1 MLEKVLRLCPGFSV
15 ALWSIS
21 DPVYG
26 NISRQ
31 ALQENVFFPSLGSEL
46 DCGLSSLSSRP
57 VLMDTLPSL
66 SVSGTYYSL
75 YPQISVSVLPA
86 DPPEHQWPSSLGY
99 FLPLHFLL
107 WCPSATLDSAA
118 HLNEAWTHHKS
129 PMQPTG
135 VLPTQKE
142 PVLQSGPFPSLYPT
156 WSLASFPSP
165 PADVD
170 EDPAGL
176 PQTNRQC
183 DPQWC
188 ILPGSKSTSTCRKE
202 NRANPP
208 SYRVLPGTLR
218 LVLQE
223 APRANLVPLSSG
235 SSPHLEHSFHVLL
248 EWSQF
253 SSVQLLSHVRLFAT
267 PWTAARQ
274 ASLTIT
280 NSRSLLKPISTES
293 VIPSNYLIFE
303 WSTQAQM
310 KNTTNTQM
318 GTSTVHAAQLHTGLR
333 FSIQQFFHDA
343 PPSSAL
349 SPARCLPLH
358 HTHTSSNTIHP
369 EWSHY
374 LSCTFRQSR
383 LVFSTLPPVGPT
395 LWLLV
400 DLLLYGYLH
409 HSLKRMVP
417 HFSPGLLSVFYVA
430 CGIGSCL
437 TIFFFHRV
445 LVYFICHLGWGE
457 LQASVFCFILFFFLF
472 KETHCCFLPP
482 LNPSLKAL
490 PSLYPH
496 LPSSPSIPS
505 WLLSF

>member
-57 VLMDTLPSL
+57 VLTDTLPSL
-66 SVSGTYYSL
+66 PVSGTYYSL
-75 YPQISVSVLPA
+75 YPQISVRVLPA
-86 DPPEHQWPSSLGY
+86 DPPEHQWPSILGY
-99 FLPLHFLL
+99 FLPFHFLL
-107 WCPSATLDSAA
+107 CCPPAALDSAA
-118 HLNEAWTHHKS
+118 HLNGAWTHHKS

-156 WSLASFPSP
+156 QSLASFPSP
-165 PADVD
+165 PADAD

-176 PQTNRQC
+176 PQTNMQC

-188 ILPGSKSTSTCRKE
+188 ILPGSKSTSTRRKE

-208 SYRVLPGTLR
+208 SYHVLPGTLR

-223 APRANLVPLSSG
+223 APRAYQVPLSSG
-235 SSPHLEHSFHVLL
+235 SSPYHEHSFHVLL

-253 SSVQLLSHVRLFAT
+253 SSVQFLSHVQLFAT

-274 ASLTIT
+274 TSLTIT
-280 NSRSLLKPISTES
+280 NSRSLLKLISTES
-293 VIPSNYLIFE
+293 VMPSNYLILE

-310 KNTTNTQM
+310 TNTTNTQM

-349 SPARCLPLH
+349 SPAWCLPPH
-358 HTHTSSNTIHP
+358 HTHTSSNTIRP

-374 LSCTFRQSR
+374 LSCTFWQSR
-383 LVFSTLPPVGPT
+383 LVFSTLAPVGPT

-430 CGIGSCL
+430 CGIGSYL
-437 TIFFFHRV
+437 TIFFPTECWSTSFA
-445 LVYFICHLGWGE
+445 IWGRGNFR
-457 LQASVFCFILFFFLF
+457 LQSFASFFFFFPKRLIAVF
-472 KETHCCFLPP
+472 QHPWTP
-482 LNPSLKAL
+482 A
-490 PSLYPH
+490 
-496 LPSSPSIPS
+496 
-505 WLLSF
+505 